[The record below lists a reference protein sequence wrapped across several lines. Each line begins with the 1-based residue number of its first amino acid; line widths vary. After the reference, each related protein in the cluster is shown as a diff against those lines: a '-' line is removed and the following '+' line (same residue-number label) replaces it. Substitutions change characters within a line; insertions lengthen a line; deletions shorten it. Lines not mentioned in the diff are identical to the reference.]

1 MEGETRMIKW
11 LEQHRD
17 IALIVVLF
25 VAFRL
30 MWLMV
35 SLPDNLTLF
44 GDYPYYYELA
54 AYSDQGYLPFI
65 HYWSEYPPIF
75 PFLSVGVYQLV
86 RLFKG
91 GYSTYTYLMALIMLA
106 FNTGNLVLF
115 VRLAQR
121 LCGDEAAVRLGWI
134 YSVLFVPLIYT
145 WWNFDALTVFS
156 CLLALDLLFSGH
168 ELWSAAVTGIGVMV
182 KLMPLLVFPAVLRT
196 RPWRRWLA
204 YGLVTAVVIGA
215 IATPLL
221 ILGGPMALASFRAPL
236 SWSSWSTA
244 WALLDGNLRTGLLGG
259 TDIHFDLLK
268 ATKPVG
274 NSSLVP
280 EWIKLVVFGVLYA
293 VMFWKAN
300 VRQDLRRMVALVGA
314 TFVTF
319 FLWSKGWSPQWQAL
333 LFPLLL
339 LVLPL
344 RRSVLFILVLSFV
357 NLAEWPVMLSRGM
370 NQWLYLTV
378 SLRTMVLLL
387 LLVDLVRALGA
398 EPVTL
403 FRSGD
408 IAEVNR
414 V

>member
-1 MEGETRMIKW
+1 MFLQSTLMTRLNK
-11 LEQHRD
+11 HREL
-17 IALIVVLF
+17 ALIVGLF

-30 MWLMV
+30 MWLMTV
-35 SLPDNLTLF
+35 PADNLTLF

-86 RLFKG
+86 HPFKG
-91 GYSTYTYLMALIMLA
+91 GYSTYTYLMALVMLS

-115 VRLAQR
+115 LRLARR
-121 LCGDEAAVRLGWI
+121 LCGDEAAVRLGWV
-134 YSVLFVPLIYT
+134 YSLLFVPLVYT

-156 CLLALDLLFSGH
+156 CLLALDLLFNGH

-182 KLMPLLVFPAVLRT
+182 KLMPLLIFPAVLRT

-204 YGLVTAVVIGA
+204 YGLVTAVVIGVV
-215 IATPLL
+215 ATPLL

-259 TDIHFDLLK
+259 TDIHFDLLR

-274 NSSLVP
+274 NPSLVP
-280 EWIKLVVFGVLYA
+280 EWIKLAAFGVLYA
-293 VMFWKAN
+293 VIFWKAK
-300 VRQDLRRMVALVGA
+300 VRQDLRRLVALVGA

-357 NLAEWPVMLSRGM
+357 NLAEWPVFLSRGM
-370 NQWLYLTV
+370 NPYLYLTV
-378 SLRTMVLLL
+378 PLRTVLFIL
-387 LLVDLVRALGA
+387 LLVELAQVVTGRAKIEEA
-398 EPVTL
+398 
-403 FRSGD
+403 
-408 IAEVNR
+408 
-414 V
+414 

>member
-1 MEGETRMIKW
+1 
-11 LEQHRD
+11 
-17 IALIVVLF
+17 
-25 VAFRL
+25 
-30 MWLMV
+30 
-35 SLPDNLTLF
+35 
-44 GDYPYYYELA
+44 
-54 AYSDQGYLPFI
+54 
-65 HYWSEYPPIF
+65 
-75 PFLSVGVYQLV
+75 
-86 RLFKG
+86 
-91 GYSTYTYLMALIMLA
+91 
-106 FNTGNLVLF
+106 
-115 VRLAQR
+115 
-121 LCGDEAAVRLGWI
+121 
-134 YSVLFVPLIYT
+134 
-145 WWNFDALTVFS
+145 VFS
-156 CLLALDLLFSGH
+156 CLLALDLLFNGH

-182 KLMPLLVFPAVLRT
+182 KLMPLLIFPAVLRT

-259 TDIHFDLLK
+259 TDIHFDLLR

-274 NSSLVP
+274 NRSLVP
-280 EWIKLVVFGVLYA
+280 EWIKLAAFGVLYA
-293 VMFWKAN
+293 VIFWKAK
-300 VRQDLRRMVALVGA
+300 VRQDLRRLVALVGA

-378 SLRTMVLLL
+378 SLRTMVFLL
-387 LLVDLVRALGA
+387 LLVDLVRVLGA
-398 EPVTL
+398 T
-403 FRSGD
+403 S
-408 IAEVNR
+408 IAQPGAPGVAEASR